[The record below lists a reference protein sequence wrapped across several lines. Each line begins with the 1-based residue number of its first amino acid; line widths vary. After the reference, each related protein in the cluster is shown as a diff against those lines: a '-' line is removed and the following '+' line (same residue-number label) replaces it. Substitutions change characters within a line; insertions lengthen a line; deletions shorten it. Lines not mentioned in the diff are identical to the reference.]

1 MIPAQKEFHRSG
13 RIGWLRAVVLGA
25 NDGTISV
32 ASLVVGVAVSG
43 ATQNSVLIT
52 GVAGLVAGAMS
63 MAAGEYVSVQSQAD
77 TERSDI
83 ERERHELGTEP
94 ERELAEMISIYV
106 SRGLEQPLARL
117 VAEKLMSGDALG
129 THTRDELGIT
139 EAQRARPV
147 QAAFASAISFAVG
160 AIVPIAAV
168 LLAPSTLVSEVSSAT
183 ALATLVI
190 LGGTAA
196 YAGGASI
203 VRGAV
208 RVAFWGALA
217 MGITAGVGKLFGTA
231 V

>member
-83 ERERHELGTEP
+83 ERERHELEAEP
-94 ERELAEMISIYV
+94 ERELAELILRRPRFSW
-106 SRGLEQPLARL
+106 
-117 VAEKLMSGDALG
+117 
-129 THTRDELGIT
+129 TRI
-139 EAQRARPV
+139 
-147 QAAFASAISFAVG
+147 
-160 AIVPIAAV
+160 
-168 LLAPSTLVSEVSSAT
+168 
-183 ALATLVI
+183 
-190 LGGTAA
+190 
-196 YAGGASI
+196 
-203 VRGAV
+203 
-208 RVAFWGALA
+208 
-217 MGITAGVGKLFGTA
+217 
-231 V
+231 